1 MNDIPNKF
9 IGPIKVY
16 LEKRLVELKNWQKNI
31 KKSDPFSDEMRT
43 RENSSEEDLEEQ
55 VGHFD
60 SEVKATFVKTQIVEF
75 RKALSRIKIGKY
87 GICAKCKKPIDTDRL
102 AVKPETTLCLSCEKN
117 EE

>member
-9 IGPIKVY
+9 IGPIKAY
-16 LEKRLVELKNWQKNI
+16 LERRLMELKTWQKNI
-31 KKSDPFSDEMRT
+31 KKSDPFSDEMRSKN
-43 RENSSEEDLEEQ
+43 NSSEEDLEEQ

-87 GICAKCKKPIDTDRL
+87 GICVKCKKAIDTDRL
-102 AVKPETTLCLSCEKN
+102 AVKPETTMCLSCEKN